1 METTLVFEKKS
12 QWVEQVLAFATAVG
26 KTPEEIEK
34 AIITVVGEPSDDAL
48 ALLADSENATV
59 ELLKDAFKDLAIPP
73 AKFNGHLQKLRGKPA
88 VVEAAI
94 SAATPNTFDAVLP
107 NVPDDESF
115 IIALK
120 TGGEL
125 KVNPTSVLSAIK
137 AAIADKL
144 GFFNLPKSIKE
155 KMEKFAESIDEPV
168 SPEFF
173 KLQKLVTTRN
183 YADVLNALG
192 VEGQFMNDAR
202 QNAFLK
208 KLDVNLWGSLKSFY
222 DQLVQYQNAWMT
234 GVSNPAAMMAVIAM
248 GQAGANMGGVL
259 PPGMMSPPDT
269 AGLHDE
275 AEAVVN
281 SINKVF
287 AGVGVPVA
295 NALGYEA
302 TRIKQVLENPA
313 LPPSLGV
320 INRDQMLKSLGVAVG
335 ADYVRLERNITRFTL
350 AIMEF
355 PNITDPNKESAYI
368 AAMMQIGAT
377 ISWDKLGL
385 SSGIGRNL

>member
-1 METTLVFEKKS
+1 MK
-12 QWVEQVLAFATAVG
+12 
-26 KTPEEIEK
+26 I
-34 AIITVVGEPSDDAL
+34 PS
-48 ALLADSENATV
+48 
-59 ELLKDAFKDLAIPP
+59 
-73 AKFNGHLQKLRGKPA
+73 AKFNAHLQKLRGKPV
-88 VVEAAI
+88 VVEATI
-94 SAATPNTFDAVLP
+94 PAATATAYDAVLP
-107 NVPDDESF
+107 NVLDDESF
-115 IIALK
+115 IAALK
-120 TGGEL
+120 IGGEL

-155 KMEKFAESIDEPV
+155 KMEKYAESIDEPV

-173 KLQKLVTTRN
+173 KLQKLVTTKN

-202 QNAFLK
+202 QNAFLR
-208 KLDVNLWGSLKSFY
+208 KLDVNLWNSLKGFY
-222 DQLVQYQNAWMT
+222 DQLVQYQNAWMA
-234 GVSNPAAMMAVIAM
+234 GVNNPGAMMAMIAL
-248 GQAGANMGGVL
+248 GQSNADMGGVL
-259 PPGMMSPPDT
+259 PPGIMSPPDT

-275 AEAVVN
+275 AEGVIT

-313 LPPSLGV
+313 LPASLGAV
-320 INRDQMLKSLGVAVG
+320 NRDQMLKSLGVAVG

-355 PNITDPNKESAYI
+355 PNITDPRKESAYI
-368 AAMMQIGAT
+368 VAMMQIGAT

-385 SSGIGRNL
+385 SSGLGSKLL